1 MRRGTLQQEDHT
13 VDIMV
18 DGMAGGTVD
27 GTVDGMADIADG
39 TMVDGGIPGLQ

>member
-18 DGMAGGTVD
+18 DGTAD
-27 GTVDGMADIADG
+27 GTVDGMADIAG
-39 TMVDGGIPGLQ
+39 GIMVDGGIPGLQ

>member
-1 MRRGTLQQEDHT
+1 LQQEDHT

-27 GTVDGMADIADG
+27 GTVDGMADIAG
-39 TMVDGGIPGLQ
+39 GIMVDGGIPGLQ